1 MAAISDTRNW
11 TTYINTWSH
20 MVSVLKEREAF
31 VTWYNTTT
39 TKLTVVELEIEDMLQ
54 RVERAQISYLENV

>member
-1 MAAISDTRNW
+1 
-11 TTYINTWSH
+11 